1 MGNSKNTTPNKTS
14 KSNVTPKTIA
24 SIANQIT
31 FDVGDIVLC
40 PSVGNELY
48 RLFNDEEN
56 GCLCFTANSK
66 TYHYRSDGKVSRD
79 DSTPSLFHN
88 TLANRQAIATLYHGA
103 PPQKTTAKTNDVTMP
118 VETLKSIAS
127 EMDGASQ
134 ALHDI
139 GLLLNMIYRE
149 KINPRQA
156 IALARLSHDSTN
168 TWSEL
173 LFDSLESVNNT
184 IASASTASVGV

>member
-1 MGNSKNTTPNKTS
+1 MGNSNTTVSNKTS
-14 KSNVTPKTIA
+14 KSNAAPKSIA
-24 SIANQIT
+24 SIASQIT
-31 FDVGDIVLC
+31 FDAGDIVLC

-56 GCLCFTANSK
+56 GCLCFITNSK

-79 DSTPSLFHN
+79 DNTPSLFHN

-103 PPQKTTAKTNDVTMP
+103 PPQKTTAKTNDITMP

-134 ALHDI
+134 ALHDV
-139 GLLLNMIYRE
+139 GLLLNMIYQE
-149 KINPRQA
+149 KTNPRQA
-156 IALARLSHDSTN
+156 IALARLSHDST
-168 TWSEL
+168 TAWADIL
-173 LFDSLESVNNT
+173 YHTLESVNNT
-184 IASASTASVGV
+184 ISSVSPASVGV

>member
-1 MGNSKNTTPNKTS
+1 MGNSKTTASNKTS
-14 KSNVTPKTIA
+14 KTTTTQKITEA
-24 SIANQIT
+24 ANQTT
-31 FDVGDIVLC
+31 FDIGDIVLC

-56 GCLCFTANSK
+56 GCLYFTANSK

-79 DSTPSLFHN
+79 DNTPSLFHN
-88 TLANRQAIATLYHGA
+88 TQANRQAIAMLYHGA
-103 PPQKTTAKTNDVTMP
+103 APQENPNKTNDVTMP

-134 ALHDI
+134 ALHDV

-149 KINPRQA
+149 KISPRQA

-168 TWSEL
+168 VWAEL
-173 LFDSLESVNNT
+173 LYDTLESVNHT
-184 IASASTASVGV
+184 IESVSTASVGV

>member
-1 MGNSKNTTPNKTS
+1 MGNSKNTTSIKTS
-14 KSNVTPKTIA
+14 KSNATSKPIA

-31 FDVGDIVLC
+31 FDIGDVVLC

-79 DSTPSLFHN
+79 DNTPSLFHN
-88 TLANRQAIATLYHGA
+88 TLANRQAIETLYHGA
-103 PPQKTTAKTNDVTMP
+103 PLQKTTAKTNDIAMP

-134 ALHDI
+134 ALHDV

-156 IALARLSHDSTN
+156 ISLARLSHDSTN
-168 TWSEL
+168 VWAEL
-173 LFDSLESVNNT
+173 LYDTLGSVNNT
-184 IASASTASVGV
+184 ISSVSTANVGV

>member
-1 MGNSKNTTPNKTS
+1 MTVNSNTIASIKTS
-14 KSNVTPKTIA
+14 KSITTPKIVPA
-24 SIANQIT
+24 ANQTT
-31 FDVGDIVLC
+31 FDIGDIVLC

-48 RLFNDEEN
+48 RLFNDEAN

-79 DSTPSLFHN
+79 DNTPSLFHN
-88 TLANRQAIATLYHGA
+88 TQANRQAIAMLYHGA
-103 PPQKTTAKTNDVTMP
+103 APQKNPNKTNDVTMP

-184 IASASTASVGV
+184 LASASPTSVGV

>member
-1 MGNSKNTTPNKTS
+1 MGNSKNTTLIQTS
-14 KSNVTPKTIA
+14 KSTITPKIA
-24 SIANQIT
+24 PTANQIT
-31 FDVGDIVLC
+31 FDIGDVVLC

-48 RLFNDEEN
+48 RLLNDEET
-56 GCLCFTANSK
+56 GCLCFIANGK

-88 TLANRQAIATLYHGA
+88 TPANRQAIATLYHGA
-103 PPQKTTAKTNDVTMP
+103 PLPKNHTKTNDITMP

-134 ALHDI
+134 ALHDV
-139 GLLLNMIYRE
+139 GLLLHMIYQE
-149 KINPRQA
+149 KINIRQA

-184 IASASTASVGV
+184 ISSVSTASVGV

>member
-1 MGNSKNTTPNKTS
+1 MGNSNTTVSNKTS
-14 KSNVTPKTIA
+14 KSNATPKSIA

-56 GCLCFTANSK
+56 GCLYFTANSK

-79 DSTPSLFHN
+79 DTTPSLFHN
-88 TLANRQAIATLYHGA
+88 TLANRQAIETLYHGA
-103 PPQKTTAKTNDVTMP
+103 PLQKNTAKTNDITMP

-184 IASASTASVGV
+184 LASASPTSVGV

>member
-1 MGNSKNTTPNKTS
+1 MGNSNTAASNQTS
-14 KSNVTPKTIA
+14 KSITTPKPIS

-31 FDVGDIVLC
+31 FDAGDVVLC
-40 PSVGNELY
+40 PSVGNGIY

-56 GCLCFTANSK
+56 DCLCFTTNSK
-66 TYHYRSDGKVSRD
+66 TYHYRSDGKVSRHD
-79 DSTPSLFHN
+79 TTPSLFHN

-103 PPQKTTAKTNDVTMP
+103 PPQKTTAKTNDITMP

-134 ALHDI
+134 ALHDV

-184 IASASTASVGV
+184 LASASPASVGV

>member
-1 MGNSKNTTPNKTS
+1 MTVNSNTIASIKTS
-14 KSNVTPKTIA
+14 KSITAPKIVPA
-24 SIANQIT
+24 ANQTT
-31 FDVGDIVLC
+31 FDIGDIVLC

-79 DSTPSLFHN
+79 DNTPSLFHN
-88 TLANRQAIATLYHGA
+88 TQANRQAIAMLYHGA
-103 PPQKTTAKTNDVTMP
+103 APQKNPNKTNDVTMP

-184 IASASTASVGV
+184 LASASPTSVGV

>member
-1 MGNSKNTTPNKTS
+1 MTVNSN
-14 KSNVTPKTIA
+14 TIA
-24 SIANQIT
+24 SIKISKSITTPKIVPAANQTT
-31 FDVGDIVLC
+31 FDIGDIVLC

-79 DSTPSLFHN
+79 DNTPSLFHN
-88 TLANRQAIATLYHGA
+88 TQANRQAIAMLYHGA
-103 PPQKTTAKTNDVTMP
+103 APQKNPNKTNDVTMP

-184 IASASTASVGV
+184 LASASPTSVGV

>member
-1 MGNSKNTTPNKTS
+1 MGNSNTTASNKTS
-14 KSNVTPKTIA
+14 KITTTPKIA
-24 SIANQIT
+24 PTANQIT
-31 FDVGDIVLC
+31 FDIGDAVLC
-40 PSVGNELY
+40 PSVGDGLY
-48 RLFNDEEN
+48 TLFNDKEN
-56 GCLCFTANSK
+56 GCLCFTTNSK

-79 DSTPSLFHN
+79 DNTPSLFHN
-88 TLANRQAIATLYHGA
+88 TPANRQAIATLYNDD
-103 PPQKTTAKTNDVTMP
+103 PLPKKTTETNDITLP

-134 ALHDI
+134 ALHDV

-168 TWSEL
+168 VWSEIL
-173 LFDSLESVNNT
+173 YDTLESVNNT
-184 IASASTASVGV
+184 ISSVSTASVGV